1 MQDSRC
7 IKKDCENPPTKT
19 LYIEILPQDD
29 EGVPIQDAIGI
40 AKGYLGIVACDQ
52 HEMPSADIEKF
63 LDMNWKQIAFGF
75 TSKGF
80 REPSRKKTV
89 WKWVPIQDAIDF
101 WNARAKKSKPIVN

>member
-29 EGVPIQDAIGI
+29 EGV

-63 LDMNWKQIAFGF
+63 LDMNWEKIAFGL